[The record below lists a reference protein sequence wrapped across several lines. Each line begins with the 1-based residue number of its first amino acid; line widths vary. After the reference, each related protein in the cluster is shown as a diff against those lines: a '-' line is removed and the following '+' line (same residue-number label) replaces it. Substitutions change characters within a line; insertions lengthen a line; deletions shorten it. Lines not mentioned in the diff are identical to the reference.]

1 MDNAFMILDEAQ
13 NAAIMQM
20 KMFLTRLGN
29 GSRAIVTGDMTQI
42 DLQRQTDSGLVQVVK
57 ILQNVDGIG
66 FVTLDAADVVRPPL
80 VRKIILA
87 YDSHEPNKKK

>member
-1 MDNAFMILDEAQ
+1 MILDEAQ

-66 FVTLDAADVVRPPL
+66 FVTLDDADVVRHPL

-87 YDSHEPNKKK
+87 YDNNEPNKKK